1 MPHGRSVH
9 GMRISCG
16 KVSKFCVF
24 ISSLKRC
31 PMETHKTSE
40 HVASRVF
47 EDIFARLPLTTYR
60 AGETVL
66 AAGSKSGKLF
76 ILKSG
81 AVVVLKDSVELA
93 RVDEPGS
100 VFGEL
105 SALLDLPHTADVRAL
120 ADSQFHVADAA
131 LPSKDPLVLLQ
142 VARILARRIVAANS
156 SLVELRYQQ
165 SSSALSK
172 MLLKVQEILSVGGNC
187 YET

>member
-1 MPHGRSVH
+1 
-9 GMRISCG
+9 
-16 KVSKFCVF
+16 
-24 ISSLKRC
+24 
-31 PMETHKTSE
+31 METHKTSE

-120 ADSQFHVADAA
+120 EPSEFRVAPVELLEEDPVA
-131 LPSKDPLVLLQ
+131 LMYVS
-142 VARILARRIVAANS
+142 AILALRLNLANQAV
-156 SLVELRYQQ
+156 VELKSQIQLHHMIR
-165 SSSALSK
+165 SSIGKAVKKLEDLLSATG
-172 MLLKVQEILSVGGNC
+172 VYAPGI
-187 YET
+187 